1 MNPTQR
7 HILTTTST
15 LLETQ
20 GLHATGLNQIIQAS
34 GAPKGSLYYYYP
46 GGKDELAEA
55 AINAAG
61 ELIAERIQAELSA
74 HADAAVAVR
83 RFVEAIAEQVERSE
97 FQRGGP
103 LMTVAMETAS
113 TNQRLNNA
121 CRSAYSRIHSAFA
134 ARLLAD
140 GWDSARAAMLAT
152 MITAAIEGGV
162 ILSRTH
168 HSAEP
173 LQVVAKQL
181 AELIQLSAAPPH
193 G

>member
-1 MNPTQR
+1 MNATQR
-7 HILTTTST
+7 DILSATGT

-55 AINAAG
+55 AISAAG
-61 ELIAERIQAELSA
+61 AQVAARIQAQLSL
-74 HADAAVAVR
+74 HAEAAEAVR
-83 RFVEAIAEQVERSE
+83 LFVLAIAAQVEISE

-103 LMTVAMETAS
+103 LLTVALETAT
-113 TNQRLNNA
+113 TNERLNRA
-121 CRSAYSRIHSAFA
+121 CRNEYTRIHSAFA
-134 ARLLAD
+134 AKLLAG
-140 GWDSARAAMLAT
+140 GWSSAHAALLAT

-173 LQVVAKQL
+173 LQVVAEQL
-181 AELIQLSAAPPH
+181 ATLIRLSAPQ
-193 G
+193 